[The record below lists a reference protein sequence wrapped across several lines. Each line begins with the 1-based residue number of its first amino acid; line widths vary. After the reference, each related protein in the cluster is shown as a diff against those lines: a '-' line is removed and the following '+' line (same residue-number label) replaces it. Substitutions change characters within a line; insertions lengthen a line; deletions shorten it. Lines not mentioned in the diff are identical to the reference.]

1 MPLGRGYLQE
11 AHPGSQ
17 TSSFPCCYSGSVD
30 YRLCLV
36 TRRPFSSLRPE
47 LDSRRAIKKP
57 VQLYPAIHKCEW
69 EQPQGTALF
78 VFRSSC
84 SIPKV
89 AQERVN
95 TLSSGDDAER
105 GKAQKQMSDAGCRL
119 FPGRLC
125 ATCFGNRSVG
135 FEPSLLL
142 SPSGHERQLPVGPPS
157 MAKYCQGL
165 LRTHHQPFCILRL
178 FHYPIYRPLNHTEK
192 SSKMLW
198 L

>member
-95 TLSSGDDAER
+95 TLPSGGDAER
-105 GKAQKQMSDAGCRL
+105 RKLNKKCPMRDAGYVPVDFVQRASEIDL
-119 FPGRLC
+119 W
-125 ATCFGNRSVG
+125 RS
-135 FEPSLLL
+135 
-142 SPSGHERQLPVGPPS
+142 SP
-157 MAKYCQGL
+157 
-165 LRTHHQPFCILRL
+165 PFCCLHRCT
-178 FHYPIYRPLNHTEK
+178 NGN
-192 SSKMLW
+192 SV
-198 L
+198 